1 MQGQQ
6 TPIRFQDLKTLLRAR
21 EIVIQLDNDR
31 LDAAIEVAR
40 AALAARSSRRQYMHE
55 ILPACVAYTI
65 PYQAETFV
73 VECADG
79 RSFRLQDCTLPLLWQ
94 MLHLEQEQGVQV
106 VKVIH
111 DDGRRLWTYS
121 L

>member
-6 TPIRFQDLKTLLRAR
+6 IPIRFQDLKTLLRAR

-40 AALAARSSRRQYMHE
+40 AALAAESSRRQYMHE
-55 ILPACVAYTI
+55 ILPACVAYAI
-65 PYQAETFV
+65 PGQTEAFV

-79 RSFRLQDCTLPLLWQ
+79 QSFRLQDYTLPLLWQ
-94 MLHLEQEQGVQV
+94 MLHLEQEQSVRV
-106 VKVIH
+106 VKVSH
-111 DDGRRLWTYS
+111 DDGRRQWTYC